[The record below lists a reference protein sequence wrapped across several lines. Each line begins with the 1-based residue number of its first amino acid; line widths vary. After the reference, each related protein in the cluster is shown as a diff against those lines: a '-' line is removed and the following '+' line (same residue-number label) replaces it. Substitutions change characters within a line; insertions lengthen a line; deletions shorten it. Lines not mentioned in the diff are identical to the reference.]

1 MLATMDIVDIL
12 DKSEALGQMI
22 LESEVMQNFYKAKD
36 TMDKD
41 IEAQKLITRF
51 TEIKESYDE
60 VERFGRY
67 HPDYSKIMKEIRVAK
82 REVDMHETIAA
93 YKMAETNL
101 QKLLDEISQLVAFSV
116 SDKVK
121 VPMDGAA
128 LTDGGCGC
136 GSGSSGCGCKA
147 S

>member
-1 MLATMDIVDIL
+1 MFANLEVIDLL
-12 DKSEALGQMI
+12 DKSEALGQMV
-22 LESEVMQNFYKAKD
+22 LDSDVKQEFDQAKQRMEND
-36 TMDKD
+36 Q
-41 IEAQKLITRF
+41 EAQHLINQF
-51 TEIKESYDE
+51 NNMKESYDE

-67 HPDYSKIMKEIRVAK
+67 HPDYSKIMKEIRVVK
-82 REVDMHETIAA
+82 REMDMHDTIAT
-93 YKMAETNL
+93 YKLAETNL

-136 GSGSSGCGCKA
+136 GSGGGGCGCKA

>member
-12 DKSEALGQMI
+12 DKSENLGQMV
-22 LESEVMQNFYKAKD
+22 LESEVMQSFYKAKEKMEND
-36 TMDKD
+36 S
-41 IEAQKLITRF
+41 EAQRLIQRFNKL
-51 TEIKESYDE
+51 KDSYEE

-82 REVDMHETIAA
+82 REMDMHDTVAS
-93 YKMAETNL
+93 YKIAETNL
-101 QKLLDEISQLVAFSV
+101 QGLLDEISQIVATSV

-121 VPMDGAA
+121 VPKDGAA
-128 LTDGGCGC
+128 LTDSGCGC

>member
-1 MLATMDIVDIL
+1 MLATIEIVDIL
-12 DKSEALGQMI
+12 DRSESLGQMI
-22 LESEVMQNFYKAKD
+22 LESDIMKEYQQAKNALD
-36 TMDKD
+36 QDEQAQSLIARFNKIKD
-41 IEAQKLITRF
+41 DYE
-51 TEIKESYDE
+51 E

-82 REVDMHETIAA
+82 REMDMHDAVATFKI
-93 YKMAETNL
+93 AETKM
-101 QKLLDEISQLVAFSV
+101 QGLLDEVSGIVAQSV
-116 SDKVK
+116 SGTIKAPK
-121 VPMDGAA
+121 DGQA

>member
-1 MLATMDIVDIL
+1 MLANMEVIDLL
-12 DKSEALGQMI
+12 DKSEALGQMV
-22 LESEVMQNFYKAKD
+22 LDSDVKQEFDQAKQRMEND
-36 TMDKD
+36 Q
-41 IEAQKLITRF
+41 EAQHLIKQF
-51 TEIKESYDE
+51 NNMKESYDE

-82 REVDMHETIAA
+82 REMDMHDTIAT
-93 YKMAETNL
+93 YKLAETNL

-136 GSGSSGCGCKA
+136 GSGGGGCGCKA

>member
-1 MLATMDIVDIL
+1 MLATMEIVDIL
-12 DKSEALGQMI
+12 DESEALGQMVI
-22 LESEVMQNFYKAKD
+22 ESDIMQNFNKAKE
-36 TMDKD
+36 TMDQD
-41 IEAQKLITRF
+41 QEAQDLISHF
-51 TEIKESYDE
+51 TKVKESYDE

-82 REVDMHETIAA
+82 REMDMHETIAA
-93 YKMAETNL
+93 YKMAETDL
-101 QKLLDEISQLVAFSV
+101 QKLLDEVSQLVAFSV

>member
-1 MLATMDIVDIL
+1 MEIVDTL
-12 DKSEALGQMI
+12 DKSEALGQMV
-22 LESEVMQNFYKAKD
+22 LESDVMQNFYRAKELMEND
-36 TMDKD
+36 PK
-41 IEAQKLITRF
+41 AQKLIHYF
-51 TEIKESYDE
+51 MGIKDSYDE

-82 REVDMHETIAA
+82 REMDMHETVAA

-101 QKLLDEISQLVAFSV
+101 QNLLDEISQLVAFSV

-121 VPMDGAA
+121 VPLDGAA

-136 GSGSSGCGCKA
+136 GSGSSGCGCQV

>member
-1 MLATMDIVDIL
+1 MLATMEIVDIL
-12 DKSEALGQMI
+12 DKSEALGQMV
-22 LESEVMQNFYKAKD
+22 LESDVMQDFYKAKEVMEQD
-36 TMDKD
+36 
-41 IEAQKLITRF
+41 ERAQELITSF
-51 TEIKESYDE
+51 NQIKQSYDE

-82 REVDMHETIAA
+82 REMDMHESIAA

-101 QKLLDEISQLVAFSV
+101 QKFLDEISQLVAFSV

-136 GSGSSGCGCKA
+136 GSGSSGCGCRA

>member
-1 MLATMDIVDIL
+1 MLATMEIVDIL
-12 DKSEALGQMI
+12 DKSEALGQMV
-22 LESEVMQNFYKAKD
+22 LESDVMQDFYKAKEVMEQD
-36 TMDKD
+36 EK
-41 IEAQKLITRF
+41 AQELITNF
-51 TEIKESYDE
+51 NQIKQSYDE

-82 REVDMHETIAA
+82 REMDMHESIAA

-101 QKLLDEISQLVAFSV
+101 QKFLDEISQLVAFSV

-136 GSGSSGCGCKA
+136 GSGSSGCGCRA